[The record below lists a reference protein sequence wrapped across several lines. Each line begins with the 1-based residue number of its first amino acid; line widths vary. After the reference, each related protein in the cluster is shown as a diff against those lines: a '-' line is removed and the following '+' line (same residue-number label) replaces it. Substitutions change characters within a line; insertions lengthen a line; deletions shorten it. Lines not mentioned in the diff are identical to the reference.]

1 MQTTIKTFDGVPY
14 TVSLDRVDNGYR
26 VMFTAQR
33 LFATPQTITRLYELY
48 DDAWKYYASIVH
60 YYNYVRLEPVSEEQ
74 FLGLKKGTLY
84 A

>member
-14 TVSLDRVDNGYR
+14 TLHLDRVENGYR
-26 VMFTAQR
+26 VTFTAQR
-33 LFATPQTITRLYELY
+33 PHTRPQVIAHAYEQY
-48 DDAWKYYASIVH
+48 DDAWQYYASIVH
-60 YYNYVRLEPVSEEQ
+60 YYNFVRLEPVSEEQ